1 MPEQVIVLLAGCGPA
16 RCDATVVRHFLYDQ
30 AAAPQG
36 VAERVVCLLEQLP
49 TQAAYLGPE
58 TAEAA
63 LRPSNEVGAEGH
75 VAEYAGEDRGA
86 QTCRYDLPAAN
97 RLLESGLMAQTG
109 VVIDRRY
116 LEHDTGPGHPER
128 PERIATLLALLT
140 AAEAD
145 IMPVAA
151 RAASGDE
158 LALVHDGAYVE
169 EVAATQRKAYFAFDA
184 DTPTSPQ
191 SYDTARLAAGGLL
204 ALLDEI
210 MGGTVDDGF
219 AFVRPPGHHAERHR
233 AMGFCLF
240 NNVAVG
246 AAYLRHRYGLQRVLI
261 MDWDVHHGNGTQ
273 HIFEDDPRLLYI
285 STHQYPYYP
294 GTGAVEEVGYG
305 DGEGYTVNLPFPAG
319 FGDAEYGEA
328 FTRIVEP
335 IARQYAPQFVLIS
348 AGFDA
353 HARDPLGGMQVT
365 EGGFKAMARS
375 LLAVARECASGRC
388 AAILEGGYDLTAIRD
403 SASEVLQELR
413 QTSGAELAAPTEPS
427 RAAALLE
434 RIREVQGRYWK
445 L

>member
-1 MPEQVIVLLAGCGPA
+1 
-16 RCDATVVRHFLYDQ
+16 
-30 AAAPQG
+30 
-36 VAERVVCLLEQLP
+36 
-49 TQAAYLGPE
+49 
-58 TAEAA
+58 
-63 LRPSNEVGAEGH
+63 
-75 VAEYAGEDRGA
+75 
-86 QTCRYDLPAAN
+86 
-97 RLLESGLMAQTG
+97 
-109 VVIDRRY
+109 VVIDPRY

-128 PERIATLLALLT
+128 PERIAALLPLVR
-140 AAEAD
+140 ALAAD
-145 IMPVAA
+145 ITPVAA

-158 LALVHDGAYVE
+158 LALVHDAAYVE

-184 DTPTSPQ
+184 DTPTSAQ
-191 SYDTARLAAGGLL
+191 SYETARLAAGGFL
-204 ALLDEI
+204 ALLDAI
-210 MGGTVDDGF
+210 MSGTVEDGF

-246 AAYLRHRYGLQRVLI
+246 AAYLRHRHGLQRVLI
-261 MDWDVHHGNGTQ
+261 MDWDLHHGNGTQ
-273 HIFEDDPRLLYI
+273 HLFEAQPGVLYI

-353 HARDPLGGMQVT
+353 HVRDPLGGMQVT
-365 EGGFKAMARS
+365 ESGFKAMTRS
-375 LLAVARECASGRC
+375 LLAVAGECADGRC
-388 AAILEGGYDLTAIRD
+388 AAILEGGYDLTAIRN
-403 SASEVLQELR
+403 SAGEVLQELR
-413 QTSGAELAAPTEPS
+413 QASGAALTPPTAPS
-427 RAAALLE
+427 RGGPLLE
-434 RIREVQGRYWK
+434 RIRKVQGRYWK